1 MERVWVQLELTKS
14 ARRFCKI
21 ASVLAPGA
29 SSPTLTDE
37 SGVFYFNFELQNNL
51 KNRKGHE
58 PTDQKS
64 TNIYQTYPVHQ
75 QKYKNT

>member
-1 MERVWVQLELTKS
+1 MERVWVQLELTNS
-14 ARRFCKI
+14 ARRLCKI

-51 KNRKGHE
+51 KTCAYFVTKPNQRLFEAVVSQRSSH
-58 PTDQKS
+58 P
-64 TNIYQTYPVHQ
+64 
-75 QKYKNT
+75 